1 MSVEY
6 LDFDALLLLAYR
18 FDLGPVSDI
27 GALDAATARA
37 RSRVFAQDAYPSLE
51 LKAAALMHS
60 ICRVPGLEAG
70 NEKLAVA
77 AASSFLR
84 LNGSSFTVPE
94 DEAYDLT
101 VGITDGRLD
110 VRQIADVLTN

>member
-1 MSVEY
+1 MSIEH
-6 LDFDALLLLAYR
+6 LEFDALLLLAYQ

-27 GALDAATARA
+27 GALDGATARA

-60 ICRVPGLEAG
+60 LCRVPGLEAG
-70 NEKLAVA
+70 NEKLAVV
-77 AASSFLR
+77 AASGFLR
-84 LNGSSFTVPE
+84 LNGSRFAVPE
-94 DEAYDLT
+94 DEALDLT
-101 VGITDGRLD
+101 AGITDGRLD